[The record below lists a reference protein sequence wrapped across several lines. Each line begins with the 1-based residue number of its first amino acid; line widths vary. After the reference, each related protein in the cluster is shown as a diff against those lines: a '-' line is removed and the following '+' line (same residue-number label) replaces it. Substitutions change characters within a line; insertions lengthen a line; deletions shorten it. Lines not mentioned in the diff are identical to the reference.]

1 MYVRTLQGR
10 YSYTRVD
17 SDVNEDKMQRRKIYG
32 QETNEEFLKR
42 IKLIDEKD
50 TIYRYVNPY
59 NRRVGDAYSFF
70 DAKNGMIVKRENF
83 DDETY
88 EAFYERIGLINQRGK
103 YLSEKHVKESKYFKL
118 VGESYNQFKT
128 RIKCDETFKNIRK
141 FITKNKRAPRIK
153 IKRNNKRP
161 LVKDEKKLGLFF
173 HNMYIKY
180 DTGTI
185 SLLCEKKYEKL
196 VKTCNVYSWFYKQMM
211 NKKEKKESQD
221 NNEQKTVIKVKQNI
235 NHLHHNNKMEPAQ
248 PDISLNS
255 KKLKKPPQW
264 EKRKLVIR
272 KKQDKKGILVLGRRK
287 NTNVAESMQETTR
300 PDSAKAIKK
309 ETKEIER
316 ILSLIKEDKQKRK
329 LRIINDVHQERIYNN
344 EHDRVASL
352 IEEAINKRKLKI
364 VNVYPENVHE
374 LKHGDKLKPIYEDP
388 TYQKLSLHYKHKH
401 RPGLPGSI
409 MVWFRVL
416 PIDRKMIK
424 WTIGKDGYYF
434 KMFTQ
439 NNNLDFIWHR
449 KDENAVQIW
458 GKTKKDIQ
466 KAYKQ
471 LVQRIMIARKRSKE
485 RFHFNFFTPEQ
496 FSFYANNLDNVI
508 SKMIDSKTMFTKYVD
523 YKNEEEGL
531 RIKFRYNPSSFEQFI
546 DVVQIEVDKKNQRK
560 GIATKY
566 VDMLLDIATKHNKQ
580 LRIMQCIT
588 NGSKNLGKRFER
600 KGLMKSDGQ
609 NFIQYKSSESDVKK
623 MFSFLGDNMLKR
635 ISRKVKRMKL

>member
-1 MYVRTLQGR
+1 M
-10 YSYTRVD
+10 
-17 SDVNEDKMQRRKIYG
+17 
-32 QETNEEFLKR
+32 
-42 IKLIDEKD
+42 
-50 TIYRYVNPY
+50 
-59 NRRVGDAYSFF
+59 
-70 DAKNGMIVKRENF
+70 
-83 DDETY
+83 
-88 EAFYERIGLINQRGK
+88 
-103 YLSEKHVKESKYFKL
+103 
-118 VGESYNQFKT
+118 
-128 RIKCDETFKNIRK
+128 
-141 FITKNKRAPRIK
+141 
-153 IKRNNKRP
+153 
-161 LVKDEKKLGLFF
+161 
-173 HNMYIKY
+173 
-180 DTGTI
+180 
-185 SLLCEKKYEKL
+185 
-196 VKTCNVYSWFYKQMM
+196 
-211 NKKEKKESQD
+211 
-221 NNEQKTVIKVKQNI
+221 
-235 NHLHHNNKMEPAQ
+235 
-248 PDISLNS
+248 
-255 KKLKKPPQW
+255 
-264 EKRKLVIR
+264 
-272 KKQDKKGILVLGRRK
+272 GRRK